1 MAPSFRRQVSRH
13 VVVLDMGTANIFS
26 LSSALRFL
34 GVRFEVTAD
43 PDRVPAASHLIL
55 PGVGAF
61 DPASRQLHAQGLLEP
76 LRHFALMQRRPLL
89 GVCLGMQLLFE
100 GSEEGVY
107 PGTALLPGRLERLTS
122 QHGGPYRVPHVGF
135 APLTGFEPTGIF
147 AGLQPGSMFYFTH
160 SFARRDSVPDT
171 NAAMCMHTDR
181 FVAAVQR
188 GNICG
193 VQFHPEK
200 SQANGLRLLANFL
213 RLPSEFV
220 S

>member
-1 MAPSFRRQVSRH
+1 MSRH

-34 GVRFEVTAD
+34 GAPFEVTAD
-43 PDRVPAASHLIL
+43 PLRVAAASHLIL

-61 DPASRQLHAQGLLEP
+61 DPASRQLHEQGLLQP
-76 LRHFALMQRRPLL
+76 LRDFALTQRRPLL

-100 GSEEGVY
+100 GSAEGERN
-107 PGTALLPGRLERLTS
+107 GTGLLPGRLVRLESET
-122 QHGGPYRVPHVGF
+122 GGSYRVPHVGF
-135 APLTGFEPTGIF
+135 APVTGFAPTGLF
-147 AGLQPGSMFYFTH
+147 DGLAPDSMFYFTH
-160 SFARRDSVPDT
+160 SFARRDAVPDT
-171 NAAMCMHTDR
+171 NSAMCAHTFP

-188 GNICG
+188 DNICG

-213 RLPSEFV
+213 RLPSGAIA
-220 S
+220 

>member
-1 MAPSFRRQVSRH
+1 MH

-34 GVRFEVTAD
+34 GVPFV
-43 PDRVPAASHLIL
+43 VSAAPEAVASATHVIL

-61 DPASRQLHAQGLLEP
+61 DPASRQLQAQGLLEP
-76 LRHFALMQRRPLL
+76 LRQHALVRGRPLL

-100 GSEEGVY
+100 GSDEGECV
-107 PGTALLPGRLERLTS
+107 GTGLLPGRLGKLTPS
-122 QHGGPYRVPHVGF
+122 PAGPYRVPHVGF
-135 APLTGFEPTGIF
+135 AAIAGFQPTGLF
-147 AGLQPGSMFYFTH
+147 DGLPQESMFYFTH
-160 SFARRDSVPDT
+160 SYARTGPLEAANVARCVHEVP
-171 NAAMCMHTDR
+171 
-181 FVAAVQR
+181 FVAAVQH

-193 VQFHPEK
+193 AQFHPEK

-213 RLPSEFV
+213 RLSDGGA